1 MEEIQLSNIN
11 NNKNKKKEVAA
22 AYIRVSTEEQKK
34 DGHSMQ
40 NQLDLANEYAKEMDW
55 DLEEYIFK
63 ENAPASKISENDV
76 DTEDFTENFFNR
88 PEFKKLL
95 KLAELKK
102 FNHLIVYSRD
112 RLTRVTEEQ
121 ITLEIFLKRYGIDIH
136 YTRAG
141 ENINNENDD
150 LSHFLSV
157 VLSSFAEY
165 EASLLSTR
173 IKDAN
178 RTCIKKGLWAGGR
191 IPFGYNSKPV
201 NENGSKNRNHTTLVK
216 SNLESSLVNEIFN
229 LNKSGYGYRKI
240 ASIMNEKHSYIK
252 WTKSKIEGILNN
264 QTYTGMI
271 TWNRRGGRRQKFKKH
286 DNIDIVQS
294 DLIKDTAIV
303 DKDTWDFCLNQRI
316 NRSAINDPYYYST
329 PFILKGKLKCSKC
342 NSIMKTKNPGKN
354 KSNIYKC
361 SSSNTKECNLILPAR
376 KVHYYF
382 AQEIKKIIKID
393 DCDKFWK
400 IYCKK
405 FKTKNKQYTV
415 FAKLL
420 DTKIKQCNLLL
431 NKIDCKLKDDSTS
444 LIAKALKT
452 QRINISKQLEAYE
465 KTVSELQKY
474 LNIKQMDKLSFN
486 KFVVAYTN
494 SLFDNFHIEDA
505 DDKTI
510 SNEQIITNCNIVREF
525 VLNFIDEVNIECE
538 NGSIKLMKIIFKAPE
553 LT

>member
-76 DTEDFTENFFNR
+76 NTEDFTENFFNR
-88 PEFKKLL
+88 PEFRKLL

-121 ITLEIFLKRYGIDIH
+121 ITLEIFLKRCGIDIH

-157 VLSSFAEY
+157 ILSSFAEY
-165 EASLLSTR
+165 ESGLLSTR

-191 IPFGYNSKPV
+191 TPFGYNSKPV
-201 NENGSKNRNHTTLVK
+201 NENGCKNRKHTTLEK
-216 SNLESSLVNEIFN
+216 SNLESSLVNEVFN
-229 LNKSGYGYRKI
+229 LNKLGYGYRKI

-252 WTKSKIEGILNN
+252 WTKSKIEVILNN

-271 TWNRRGGRRQKFKKH
+271 TWNRRGGRRQKFKKY
-286 DNIDIVQS
+286 DTIDIVQS
-294 DLIKDTAIV
+294 DLIKNVAIV
-303 DKDTWDFCLNQRI
+303 DKDTWDFCLNKRI
-316 NRSAINDPYYYST
+316 NRSASKDPYYYST

-342 NSIMKTKNPGKN
+342 NSTMKTKNPGKN

-361 SSSNTKECNLILPAR
+361 SSSNTKECNLSLPAR

-405 FKTKNKQYTV
+405 FKIKNKQYTI

-420 DTKIKQCNLLL
+420 DTKIKQYNLLL
-431 NKIDCKLKDDSTS
+431 NKIDCKLKNDSTS

-452 QRINISKQLEAYE
+452 QRINILKQLEAYE
-465 KTVSELQKY
+465 KTSSELQKY

-486 KFVVAYTN
+486 KFIVTYTN
-494 SLFDNFHIEDA
+494 SLFDNFDIEDA